1 MASAIHQ
8 HESAIGVHV
17 PSLLNPPPPAFPTPS
32 LQAVTEHLLW
42 FLVSHIRLAVAVCF
56 TYGNVYVSVLSS
68 QIIPHTPPPT
78 ERNKESQWF
87 RYVRFFGTPWT
98 EACQAHLSMEFS
110 RQKYWSREPF
120 PSPGDLPNLGIEPG
134 SPALRQILYPLS
146 HQGSC

>member
-17 PSLLNPPPPAFPTPS
+17 PSLLNPPPPALPTPS

-68 QIIPHTPPPT
+68 QIIPPSPPPT
-78 ERNKESQWF
+78 ERHKESLF
-87 RYVRFFGTPWT
+87 SVSVSFAALHRGSLV
-98 EACQAHLSMEFS
+98 LSFLIPYMCVIIQYLPFS
-110 RQKYWSREPF
+110 F
-120 PSPGDLPNLGIEPG
+120 
-134 SPALRQILYPLS
+134 
-146 HQGSC
+146 